1 MWKYIV
7 KRLLQVIPILLAVSV
22 IVFLI
27 LSYSPGD
34 PAKLILG
41 MNATEEQLV
50 QLRSQ
55 LGLDK
60 PVPIQYLNY
69 MKNLLKGDFGTSYT
83 TKLKVLDMIKVRLP
97 ITMTLAFGGLILI
110 YIIGI
115 PLGILLAVKQNSI
128 FDNVARVLS
137 LIMAAMPEF
146 WLGLLLMLLFSVKL
160 HLLPPNGFETPLH
173 WIMPMLCYA
182 VAGWATRSRLARA
195 CLLDVIRQDYI
206 RTAKAK
212 GLSERTV
219 IYKHALK
226 NALLPLVTSL
236 GMEIG
241 LCFGGAVVIEE
252 LFGIN
257 GIGKMLL
264 AALRQKDI
272 PTIMAGVLI
281 TAALIALSNLMVD
294 LIYAFIDPRIRS
306 VYIKSNKRTK
316 KITEKGVVVN
326 GA

>member
-1 MWKYIV
+1 MWKYV
-7 KRLLQVIPILLAVSV
+7 GKRLLQMIPILFAVSI
-22 IVFLI
+22 IVFFL

-41 MNATEEQLV
+41 MNATEEQLT
-50 QLRSQ
+50 QLRAE

-60 PVPIQYLNY
+60 PVPVQYFNY
-69 MKNLLKGDFGTSYT
+69 MKNLLKGDLGTSYT
-83 TKLKVLDMIKVRLP
+83 TKLKVSDMIKIRLP

-110 YIIGI
+110 YIIGV

-137 LIMAAMPEF
+137 LIMAAMPQF

-160 HLLPPNGFETPLH
+160 HWLPSNGFETPLH

-182 VAGWATRSRLARA
+182 VQGWATRSRLSRA

-206 RTAKAK
+206 RTARAK

-226 NALLPLVTSL
+226 NALLPLVTSF

-241 LCFGGAVVIEE
+241 ECFGGAVVIEQ

-264 AALRQKDI
+264 SALRQKDI
-272 PTIMAGVLI
+272 PTIMSGVLI
-281 TAALIALSNLMVD
+281 TAVLIALSNLLVD
-294 LIYAFIDPRIRS
+294 IVYAFIDPRVRS
-306 VYIKSNKRTK
+306 MYISGNKRMK
-316 KITEKGVVVN
+316 KAMSKGAV
-326 GA
+326 ASEA